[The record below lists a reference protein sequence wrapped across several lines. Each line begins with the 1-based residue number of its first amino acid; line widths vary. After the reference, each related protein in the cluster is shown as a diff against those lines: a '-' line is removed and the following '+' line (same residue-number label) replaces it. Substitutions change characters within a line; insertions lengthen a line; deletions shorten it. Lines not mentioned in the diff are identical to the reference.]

1 MGQPARSGSTRV
13 RWTGRTSS
21 RAAVSAWDCGHHIVP
36 VADRPGGQPTT
47 DWASAQPPHASVGY
61 SLGGPPPLSCPY
73 TVGRRWALATVLW
86 WTGPAAKLGGDGQA
100 GPVHHK
106 TVASAHRRP
115 TV

>member
-73 TVGRRWALATVLW
+73 TVGRPMGARNGFVVDRPGREA
-86 WTGPAAKLGGDGQA
+86 GGRS
-100 GPVHHK
+100 VSYTHLR
-106 TVASAHRRP
+106 AHE
-115 TV
+115 TDS